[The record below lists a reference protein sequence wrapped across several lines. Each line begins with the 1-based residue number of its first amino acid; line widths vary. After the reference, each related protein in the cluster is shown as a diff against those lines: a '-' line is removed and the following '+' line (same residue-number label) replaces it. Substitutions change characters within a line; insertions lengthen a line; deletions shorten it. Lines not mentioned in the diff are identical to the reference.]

1 MIEQAFGSE
10 TGCDKD
16 AAAPKVSEFIGTEPL
31 LLDWLFRF

>member
-16 AAAPKVSEFIGTEPL
+16 VAAPKVSEFIG
-31 LLDWLFRF
+31 D